1 MGDLCVP
8 YHRRIIVESC
18 NTADFPI
25 EGIRTE
31 KKTMKKVSSFGLV
44 LAGML
49 ALGSIFAIQTFARP
63 ALSNVT
69 LTGKIT
75 CSLCSGLTQHKGF
88 TPWSWA
94 MYKVSQ
100 GDDIVFLTQ
109 GKFYRLQGDRKQLS
123 KYIEDTVTV
132 SGDLNAETILV
143 TNVARTPKEK

>member
-1 MGDLCVP
+1 
-8 YHRRIIVESC
+8 
-18 NTADFPI
+18 
-25 EGIRTE
+25 
-31 KKTMKKVSSFGLV
+31 MKKVSSFGLV
-44 LAGML
+44 LAGMV

-69 LTGKIT
+69 LTGNIT

-123 KYIEDTVTV
+123 KYMEDTVTV

-143 TNVARTPKEK
+143 TNVARTQKEK